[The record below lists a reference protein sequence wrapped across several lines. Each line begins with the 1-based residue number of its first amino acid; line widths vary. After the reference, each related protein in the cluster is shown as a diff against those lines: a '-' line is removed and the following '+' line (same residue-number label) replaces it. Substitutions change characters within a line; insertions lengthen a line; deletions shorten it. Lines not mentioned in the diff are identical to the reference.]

1 MAEQLKEH
9 SIECRFYHGS
19 LSTEGLH
26 LSPCYF
32 FAHQSSENFVIVRIL
47 ITICAAAERTDVHY
61 AFLSGVVR
69 VVVATVAFGM
79 GYARPRTVT
88 SEAHSCQLSDWC

>member
-19 LSTEGLH
+19 LSTEGTARTTR
-26 LSPCYF
+26 F
-32 FAHQSSENFVIVRIL
+32 VGAHEFSAVAAFPSSVVAGYL
-47 ITICAAAERTDVHY
+47 ICAVAERTDVHY

-79 GYARPRTVT
+79 GYTALHRRSSTK
-88 SEAHSCQLSDWC
+88 SH